1 MQIVDISATFERI
14 AIQQG
19 LSQSYKSVMSV
30 ELISLVS
37 ITIDVSLTIS
47 LEKYNPTRIPADM
60 S

>member
-1 MQIVDISATFERI
+1 
-14 AIQQG
+14 
-19 LSQSYKSVMSV
+19 MSV